1 MLDWKENVK
10 QPAVI
15 GFAVSLLLIF
25 LLSSVLEDAES
36 FLALSPANTIIA
48 KKYVWN
54 LLTCSFYETNIVKLC
69 CDLLVL
75 VAAHK
80 TSVRFGDG
88 TQFTIFLAFSVAGC
102 GVLTFVYCMIRFFAT
117 GLEEMLI
124 EPMYGFSGTFI
135 ALAMFYRVQLK
146 DAVVIPALPMITYH
160 NLPIVVLVG
169 QFLCYSISPLKFMAH
184 DLPFSFVSIPLS
196 WSYLKFFYKFE
207 DSFGNSVSSIGGPGS
222 AVGEE
227 FNFVNM
233 FPEALHVVVSPLTT
247 AFYNLFALIGVFPEL
262 IVVEKSKQRAHHL
275 FNHFQGGGN
284 GNGGSGVPGSPG
296 VGGLGAAGAGA
307 GGSSSAATV
316 ANAIED
322 RRRAKALK
330 LLDAKMAE
338 LEKAED
344 ELDAWGDDNNH
355 DSSTGSKDLQV

>member
-1 MLDWKENVK
+1 MIEELKQNV
-10 QPAVI
+10 QLPSVI
-15 GFAVSLLLIF
+15 GFSITLVAVYLCGMMS
-25 LLSSVLEDAES
+25 EAES
-36 FLALSPANTIIA
+36 LLALSPANTIIA

-54 LLTCSFYETNIVKLC
+54 MLTCSFYEVNIVKLL

-75 VAAHK
+75 VASAK
-80 TSVRFGDG
+80 SSVQFGDA
-88 TQFTIFLAFSVAGC
+88 TQFTIYMITSIAGC

-146 DAVVIPALPMITYH
+146 DTVVVPALPVVTYH

-169 QFLCYSISPLKFMAH
+169 QFLCYTISPLKFMAH
-184 DLPFSFVSIPLS
+184 DLPFTVVAIPLT
-196 WSYLKFFYKFE
+196 WSYLKFFYRFE
-207 DSFGNSVSSIGGPGS
+207 DSFRNDQSSIGGPGS

-233 FPEALHVVVSPLTT
+233 FPESLHVVVSPLTT
-247 AFYNLFALIGVFPEL
+247 AFYNLFALAGIFPEL
-262 IVVEKSKQRAHHL
+262 IVTEKSKQRTHHL
-275 FNHFQGGGN
+275 FNHFQGGQN
-284 GNGGSGVPGSPG
+284 PFSGGTGGPTSPQ
-296 VGGLGAAGAGA
+296 A
-307 GGSSSAATV
+307 SAAVT
-316 ANAIED
+316 NAIED

-344 ELDAWGDDNNH
+344 ELAWGEDETTG
-355 DSSTGSKDLQV
+355 DSSGGKDLKV

>member
-1 MLDWKENVK
+1 MDSMKESVRL
-10 QPAVI
+10 PSVI
-15 GFAVSLLLIF
+15 GFASTLVAIYGFGLV
-25 LLSSVLEDAES
+25 LSDDAES
-36 FLALSPANTIIA
+36 LLALSPANTIIA

-54 LLTCSFYETNIVKLC
+54 MLTCSFYEVNVVKLV
-69 CDLLVL
+69 CDLLIL
-75 VAAHK
+75 VASAK
-80 TSVRFGDG
+80 SSVRFGDAS
-88 TQFTIFLAFSVAGC
+88 QFTIYMITSIAGC

-135 ALAMFYRVQLK
+135 ALAMFYRVQLQ
-146 DAVVIPALPMITYH
+146 DAVVVPALPMVTYH

-169 QFLCYSISPLKFMAH
+169 QMICYAISPLKFMAH
-184 DLPFSFVSIPLS
+184 DLPFTVVAIPLS

-207 DSFGNSVSSIGGPGS
+207 DSFGNDKSSIGGPGS

-233 FPEALHVVVSPLTT
+233 FPESLHVVVAPLTT
-247 AFYNLFALIGVFPEL
+247 AFYNLFALAGVFPEL
-262 IVVEKSKQRAHHL
+262 IVTDKAKQRTHHL
-275 FNHFQGGGN
+275 FNHFQGGQN
-284 GNGGSGVPGSPG
+284 PFSGGTGGPASPQ
-296 VGGLGAAGAGA
+296 
-307 GGSSSAATV
+307 SAAVT
-316 ANAIED
+316 NAIED

-344 ELDAWGDDNNH
+344 ELAWGDDA
-355 DSSTGSKDLQV
+355 DAAGGSKDLKV